1 MINAIPE
8 EKFLE
13 IFPYFRNSS
22 SSVVRKILS
31 RGQYKIVP
39 HNMMWQ
45 MEGLPCERID
55 FVLSGEKRVFK
66 ASETGR
72 EITIYEIEPGEI
84 CMLSSACIMA
94 NTVYPANTVTL
105 TSVEMLILSARDF
118 REMIAKYDEL
128 RNFTFQLIS
137 QNFSAIMEL
146 IDEIVFRKMDERLFE
161 YLIEKSENGKLKT
174 THQKIASDLDTAREV
189 VTRLLG
195 DFEKKGL
202 VDLSKNLIQLT
213 NL

>member
-174 THQKIASDLDTAREV
+174 THQKIASDLGTAREV

>member
-8 EKFLE
+8 AKFLE

-39 HNMMWQ
+39 NNMMWQ
-45 MEGLPCERID
+45 MEGMPCERID
-55 FVLSGEKRVFK
+55 FVLSGGKRVFK

-84 CMLSSACIMA
+84 CMLSSACIMT

-105 TSVEMLILSARDF
+105 TSVEMLILSAKDF
-118 REMIAKYDEL
+118 REMIARYDEL

-174 THQKIASDLDTAREV
+174 THQKIASDLGTAREV

>member
-1 MINAIPE
+1 MIKAIPE

-13 IFPYFRNSS
+13 IFPYFRNAT

-31 RGQYKIVP
+31 KGQYKVVP
-39 HNMMWQ
+39 NNMMLQ
-45 MEGLPCERID
+45 MEGLPCERIG
-55 FVLSGEKRVFK
+55 FVLSGGKRVFK

-84 CMLSSACIMA
+84 CILNAACIMA
-94 NTVYPANTVTL
+94 NTVYPANIVTL
-105 TSVEMLILSARDF
+105 TSVEMLILPAKDF
-118 REMIAKYDEL
+118 RKMIARYDEL
-128 RNFTFQLIS
+128 RSFTFQLIS

-146 IDEIVFRKMDERLFE
+146 IEEIVFSKMDERLLE

-174 THQKIASDLDTAREV
+174 THQKIASDLGTAREV

-195 DFEKKGL
+195 AFEKKGL